1 MVASSELTRFE
12 NEVTPLGGVRCP
24 PNGYVRSVTPS
35 LVKLAIVFLLTVLPL
50 LTVFFMVLQVLS
62 GAPRPVGVKP
72 RRVAARK
79 PRPAIRGDFATATVA
94 NQPRMSWM
102 DRWSSLTCDGG
113 GS

>member
-1 MVASSELTRFE
+1 MVASSGLTRFE
-12 NEVTPLGGVRCP
+12 TEVTPMGGGRCA

-50 LTVFFMVLQVLS
+50 LTVFFMVLQVLF

-79 PRPAIRGDFATATVA
+79 PRPAIRIAPIRIPGPVMASMRQLAVREQPQSRQKVA
-94 NQPRMSWM
+94 
-102 DRWSSLTCDGG
+102 
-113 GS
+113 